1 MRQASVSVNTEPREQ
16 QARTGRAS
24 EDGYLGSAETLS
36 VWMEK
41 TTPPRLSSRLS
52 GICCFLAPSFLFLNA
67 FFGFSA
73 SSKMNVH
80 GYRNQKITANR

>member
-1 MRQASVSVNTEPREQ
+1 MSVNTEPQEQ

-41 TTPPRLSSRLS
+41 THATEAIVSAEWDLLLSSS
-52 GICCFLAPSFLFLNA
+52 V
-67 FFGFSA
+67 FS
-73 SSKMNVH
+73 VP
-80 GYRNQKITANR
+80 